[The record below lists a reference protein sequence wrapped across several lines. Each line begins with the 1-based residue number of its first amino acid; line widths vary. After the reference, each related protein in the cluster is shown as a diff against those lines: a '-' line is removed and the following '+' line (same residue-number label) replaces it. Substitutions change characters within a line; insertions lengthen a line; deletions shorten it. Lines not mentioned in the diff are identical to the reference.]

1 MPAVVPADVP
11 GLPGLPALPAPRRP
25 SGPYRLCLVCLGNI
39 CRSPMA
45 EVMLRAELDRAGLAD
60 LVEVDSAGTGD
71 WHLGEPM
78 AGQAG
83 EELARRGYDGSAH
96 RARRIQRSWFGERDL
111 VLAMDPSNLAALR
124 VLAPDADA
132 AGPRL
137 MLFRSFDPDLAGGVL
152 GDPWDGAV
160 PDPYGGPQ
168 TAFAQS
174 LDLVQAAVQG
184 LVGRLAQL
192 RGAEA
197 VPPGGV
203 MPGGVTPDRRVADRA
218 GRDGA
223 APDGPP
229 VAADR
234 PGRP

>member
-11 GLPGLPALPAPRRP
+11 GQPGWPALPAPRRP
-25 SGPYRLCLVCLGNI
+25 SGPYRVCLVCLGNI

-45 EVMLRAELDRAGLAD
+45 EVVLRAELDRAGLGG

-78 AGQAG
+78 AEQAG

-96 RARRIQRSWFGERDL
+96 RARRIKRSWLGQRDL
-111 VLAMDPSNLAALR
+111 VLAMDLSNLAALR
-124 VLAPDADA
+124 ALAPDAEA

-160 PDPYGGPQ
+160 PDPYGAPQ
-168 TAFAQS
+168 AAFAQS
-174 LDLVQAAVQG
+174 LDLVQAAAAG

-192 RGAEA
+192 HGTAG
-197 VPPGGV
+197 PPDGDT
-203 MPGGVTPDRRVADRA
+203 PGRA
-218 GRDGA
+218 APERAARDGA
-223 APDGPP
+223 AAGGPEA
-229 VAADR
+229 AAD
-234 PGRP
+234 GRGGA

>member
-1 MPAVVPADVP
+1 
-11 GLPGLPALPAPRRP
+11 
-25 SGPYRLCLVCLGNI
+25 
-39 CRSPMA
+39 
-45 EVMLRAELDRAGLAD
+45 
-60 LVEVDSAGTGD
+60 
-71 WHLGEPM
+71 M

-111 VLAMDPSNLAALR
+111 VLAMDLSNLAALR
-124 VLAPDADA
+124 VLAPDAEA

-168 TAFAQS
+168 AAFAQS
-174 LDLVQAAVQG
+174 LDLVQAAAAG

-192 RGAEA
+192 RGTEA
-197 VPPGGV
+197 VTPD
-203 MPGGVTPDRRVADRA
+203 GVTPDGVTPDGRAPDRA
-218 GRDGA
+218 ARDGA
-223 APDGPP
+223 AADGPE
-229 VAADR
+229 VAADG
-234 PGRP
+234 PGRA

>member
-1 MPAVVPADVP
+1 
-11 GLPGLPALPAPRRP
+11 
-25 SGPYRLCLVCLGNI
+25 
-39 CRSPMA
+39 MA
-45 EVMLRAELDRAGLAD
+45 EVMLRAELDRAGLAG

-111 VLAMDPSNLAALR
+111 VLAMDLSNLAALR
-124 VLAPDADA
+124 VLAPNAEA

-137 MLFRSFDPDLAGGVL
+137 MLFRSFDPALAGEVL

-168 TAFAQS
+168 SAFAQS

-197 VPPGGV
+197 GPPGGGT
-203 MPGGVTPDRRVADRA
+203 PGGVTPDGRAPDRA
-218 GRDGA
+218 ARDGA
-223 APDGPP
+223 APDGPQ
-229 VAADR
+229 VAADG
-234 PGRP
+234 PGRA